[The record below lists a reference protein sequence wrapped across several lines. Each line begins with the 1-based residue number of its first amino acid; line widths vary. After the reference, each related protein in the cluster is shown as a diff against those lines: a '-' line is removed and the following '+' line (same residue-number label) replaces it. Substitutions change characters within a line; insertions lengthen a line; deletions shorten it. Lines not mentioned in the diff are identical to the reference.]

1 MTRWSTVCYF
11 YLTVK
16 LAVAQENGQS
26 WVSYTGTKIPDTYC
40 GLATML
46 PGDGTE

>member
-1 MTRWSTVCYF
+1 MTRTVCCF

-16 LAVAQENGQS
+16 LTVAQENGQS
-26 WVSYTGTKIPDTYC
+26 WVSYTGTKIPDTCC